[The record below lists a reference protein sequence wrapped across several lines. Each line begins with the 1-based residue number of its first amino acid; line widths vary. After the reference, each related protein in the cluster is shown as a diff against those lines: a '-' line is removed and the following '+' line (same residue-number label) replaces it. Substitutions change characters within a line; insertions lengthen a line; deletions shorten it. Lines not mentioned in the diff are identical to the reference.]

1 MQSWIHVI
9 EWRANVRPE
18 LAALI
23 DDRGTAYTYAQLR
36 AEVERRAGGWAGLG
50 VGPGDVVALVAKN
63 SADFLV
69 HAFALM
75 RAGATPAFV
84 NWRLSPRELTEVL
97 TLVRPKAVAADAEF
111 AALVDAALVDAAWPE
126 PGARV
131 IIGGGPVPTGALDGA
146 TLAGPV
152 PPRPALTGETVLALV
167 HTSGTTGRAKAIP
180 LRHGAL
186 MMSVAD
192 FAIEIGDQVAGSRH
206 LQILPLFHLG
216 GFGQCLQAIL
226 TAGTVYIHT
235 AFSPP
240 AVIDAIETDR
250 IEFFTAGPSLID
262 MLVAEIRARA
272 GAGADLSSL
281 REIAYG
287 TAPITPSSLTAALAA
302 FGCRFR
308 QIYGNTES
316 QSMISL
322 LAPEDHQPGHPRLA
336 SAGRVSFGW
345 EVRIVDPD
353 GRDLP
358 PEVPGELLIRGE
370 CLFSGYWRDPGAT
383 AAAFAEGGWYRTG
396 DIASL
401 TADGYLYILDRAKD
415 MIISGGENI
424 YPAEVE
430 AVLARHPAGADVAV
444 LGRPDPAWGEAVHA
458 VIIPAP
464 GQSPSAEDIVAWC
477 RDQLAHFKCPKTVEF
492 TTALPRTTTGKVL
505 KRELR
510 AQLTHPGQRA
520 TALLHPSQRGAGAA
534 WTQERGTSDEGRPRL
549 KRAPEAH
556 SNTALS
562 IASHSGLLPARI
574 GALAGAAEQA
584 GFSAVFVAEGHGD
597 ALSLCHPVAAGTSR
611 VRLGTAITNAALRP
625 PVLAA
630 KTAAQLDQ
638 TSGGRF
644 ILGLGVANTVMNGR
658 FGIAPFA
665 PLPMIEEYVGV
676 IRAVLRGDAAGYDGQ
691 VFRTGMVP
699 LDSPP
704 VRADLPVYLAAL
716 GPRMLELAGRIADGV
731 ILNLMTPAQAGQ
743 AASVVRAAA
752 RAAGRDP
759 ASVEIACVVHCCV
772 SHDAAAAAAAARA
785 IVLRYVMHPAA
796 PRLFGEAGGDGGDV
810 DLRGVR
816 ELVLAG
822 DRTRAAGQV
831 PQQVADGFVAHGGAT
846 QCAARLAD
854 YRSAGVDLPVLFPIP
869 VEGDWGYEQTIAA
882 MGSAALSTKPN
893 GRREALR

>member
-18 LAALI
+18 STALV
-23 DDRGTAYTYAQLR
+23 DDRGAAYTYAQLR
-36 AEVERRAGGWAGLG
+36 AEVERKAGGWAGLG
-50 VGPGDVVALVAKN
+50 VGPGDVVAIVAKN

-84 NWRLSPRELTEVL
+84 NWRLSARELAEVL
-97 TLVRPKAVAADAEF
+97 ALVEPKAIAADAEF
-111 AALVDAALVDAAWPE
+111 TGLVAAAWPE
-126 PGARV
+126 TTARAR
-131 IIGGGPVPTGALDGA
+131 IGGGPVPDGWVDGG

-216 GFGQCLQAIL
+216 GFGQCMQAIL

-235 AFSPP
+235 AFSPA
-240 AVIDAIETDR
+240 AVIDAIEADR

-262 MLVAEIRARA
+262 MLVAEIRRRQINETQH
-272 GAGADLSSL
+272 ADLSHL

-322 LAPEDHQPGHPRLA
+322 LAPEDHSPGHPRLA

-358 PEVPGELLIRGE
+358 FEVAGELLIRGE
-370 CLFSGYWRDPGAT
+370 CLFSGYWRDPEAT

-396 DIASL
+396 DIAKL

-430 AVLARHPAGADVAV
+430 AVLARHPAVADVAV
-444 LGRPDPAWGEAVHA
+444 LGRPDPTWGEAVHA
-458 VIIPAP
+458 VIIPAAGP
-464 GQSPSAEDIVAWC
+464 VPAEEIIAWC
-477 RDQLAHFKCPKTVEF
+477 RDRLAHFKCPKSVEF
-492 TTALPRTTTGKVL
+492 TDALPRTTTGKVL

-510 AQLTHPGQRA
+510 AQFVSA
-520 TALLHPSQRGAGAA
+520 SQ
-534 WTQERGTSDEGRPRL
+534 
-549 KRAPEAH
+549 
-556 SNTALS
+556 
-562 IASHSGLLPARI
+562 
-574 GALAGAAEQA
+574 
-584 GFSAVFVAEGHGD
+584 
-597 ALSLCHPVAAGTSR
+597 
-611 VRLGTAITNAALRP
+611 
-625 PVLAA
+625 
-630 KTAAQLDQ
+630 
-638 TSGGRF
+638 
-644 ILGLGVANTVMNGR
+644 
-658 FGIAPFA
+658 
-665 PLPMIEEYVGV
+665 
-676 IRAVLRGDAAGYDGQ
+676 
-691 VFRTGMVP
+691 
-699 LDSPP
+699 
-704 VRADLPVYLAAL
+704 
-716 GPRMLELAGRIADGV
+716 
-731 ILNLMTPAQAGQ
+731 
-743 AASVVRAAA
+743 
-752 RAAGRDP
+752 
-759 ASVEIACVVHCCV
+759 
-772 SHDAAAAAAAARA
+772 
-785 IVLRYVMHPAA
+785 
-796 PRLFGEAGGDGGDV
+796 
-810 DLRGVR
+810 
-816 ELVLAG
+816 
-822 DRTRAAGQV
+822 
-831 PQQVADGFVAHGGAT
+831 
-846 QCAARLAD
+846 
-854 YRSAGVDLPVLFPIP
+854 
-869 VEGDWGYEQTIAA
+869 
-882 MGSAALSTKPN
+882 
-893 GRREALR
+893 REAL